1 MIVKRKAIDDKEK
14 SMNIRNLPEP
24 PVDMDS
30 SGDFINEST
39 APQLFEEED
48 DCCDDY
54 DPTEAWLD
62 AFMTSAEFRAM
73 VM

>member
-1 MIVKRKAIDDKEK
+1 
-14 SMNIRNLPEP
+14 MNTNGLPEP
-24 PVDMDS
+24 PADLDPI

-48 DCCDDY
+48 DGCDDY